1 MNRRLFLSTSTLAAV
16 ASLAEARNT
25 RDSSSLKKGWS
36 GGTAKTHQL
45 VGANWH
51 YNWGLKGQ
59 GENFVPMFK
68 GKKQIQG
75 RGLNQLKSIPK
86 LPYLLGYNEP
96 EREKQGNLS
105 LEEALDFWPR
115 LQEVA
120 ETKGTLLGSPA
131 PSSDQAGLDWLEEFM
146 SQAKRR
152 KLKVDFIAV
161 HYYGGCDA
169 DRLEGLVND
178 LSRSHRLPI
187 WLTEFNG
194 WSGTREEHEEF
205 LKDALRFLEKER
217 SIERYAY
224 FEPGKGKPHSL
235 FQKDGTLTKMG
246 EMYRD
251 AGS

>member
-1 MNRRLFLSTSTLAAV
+1 MNRRHFLTTTTLAGA
-16 ASLAEARNT
+16 AALAEARST
-25 RDSSSLKKGWS
+25 RNEPSLKKGWS
-36 GGTAKTHQL
+36 GGNAKTHEL
-45 VGANWH
+45 FNINWY

-68 GKKQIQG
+68 GKQQIKG
-75 RGLNQLKSIPK
+75 DGLKQLKSIDK

-96 EREKQGNLS
+96 ERVKQGNLS

-120 ETKGTLLGSPA
+120 EAKGSRLGSPA
-131 PSSDQAGLDWLEEFM
+131 PSSDQGGLDWLEEFM
-146 SQAKRR
+146 QQAKRR
-152 KLKVDFIAV
+152 KLRVDFIAV
-161 HYYGGCDA
+161 HYYGGTDV
-169 DRLEGLVND
+169 EGLETLVNN

-194 WSGTREEHEEF
+194 WSGTKEEHEDF
-205 LKDALRFLEKER
+205 LQDALRFLEKER

-235 FQKDGTLTKMG
+235 FENDGSLSKMG

-251 AGS
+251 AGR